1 MFRILQGLRIVE
13 ASAFVAAPLGGMTLA
28 QLGADVIRFDP
39 IRGGLDAR
47 RWPVTRDGAS
57 LYWAGLN
64 KGKRSLAVDTR
75 SPEGREI
82 VRNLITAPGDGN
94 GILLTNFP
102 ATHGWMSYG
111 ALREHR
117 TDLIMINLLGNADG
131 TSAVDYTV
139 NSAAGFP
146 FVTGPRSDEE
156 PPCPVNHVLPAWDLI
171 AGMSLALATLA
182 AERHRRLTGEGQ
194 LVRAALSDIAFAMTG
209 HLGFLQEVQIN
220 DEDRRSHGNYLYG
233 AYGRDFRCRDG
244 RQVYI
249 AAITRRMWT
258 ELTKATRLADAF
270 AAIEKKLGLDFSDEG
285 DRYEASE
292 QISQPLEA
300 WCRQRTLPEVEA
312 AFEGTGVCW
321 GPYRTFRQM
330 VEEDPRVSV
339 ANPMFSMLEQPGI
352 GSHLAPGSP
361 FDFGALQR
369 QAPVRAPD
377 LGEHTYEILS
387 RDLGMSD
394 RQIGTLREAGIV
406 AGPAPEPVQKP
417 S

>member
-1 MFRILQGLRIVE
+1 MYEILKGLRIIE
-13 ASAFVAAPLGGMTLA
+13 ASAFVAAPLGGMTLG

-39 IRGGLDAR
+39 LHGGLDYG
-47 RWPVTRDGAS
+47 RWPVTAAGAS

-102 ATHGWMSYG
+102 TTRGWMSYD

-117 TDLIMINLLGNADG
+117 PDLIMINLLGNPDG

-139 NSAAGFP
+139 NCAAGYP
-146 FVTGPRSDEE
+146 FVTGPGGDGN
-156 PPCPVNHVLPAWDLI
+156 PPRPVNHVLPAWDLI

-194 LVRAALSDIAFAMTG
+194 LVRLALSDVAFAMTG
-209 HLGFLQEVQIN
+209 HLGYIQEVQIN
-220 DEDRRSHGNYLYG
+220 DEDRRAHGNYLYG
-233 AYGRDFRCRDG
+233 AYGRDFLCRDG

-249 AAITRRMWT
+249 VAITPRMWT
-258 ELTKATRLADAF
+258 ELSKATGLGDAL
-270 AAIEKKLGLDFSDEG
+270 AAIERRLGLDFNDEG
-285 DRYEASE
+285 DRYKAGEAISE
-292 QISQPLEA
+292 PLEA
-300 WCRQRTLPEVEA
+300 WFRQRTLDEVEA
-312 AFEGTGVCW
+312 AFRDTGVCW
-321 GPYRTFRQM
+321 GPYQTFRQM

-339 ANPMFSMLEQPGI
+339 ANPMFAMLDQPGI
-352 GSHLAPGSP
+352 GACLAPGSP
-361 FDFGALQR
+361 FDFGAFER
-369 QAPVRAPD
+369 RAPIRAPA
-377 LGEHTYEILS
+377 LGEHTCEILS
-387 RDLGMSD
+387 HDLGMDD
-394 RQIGTLREAGIV
+394 RQVSALRDSGIV
-406 AGPAPEPVQKP
+406 AGPVPEP